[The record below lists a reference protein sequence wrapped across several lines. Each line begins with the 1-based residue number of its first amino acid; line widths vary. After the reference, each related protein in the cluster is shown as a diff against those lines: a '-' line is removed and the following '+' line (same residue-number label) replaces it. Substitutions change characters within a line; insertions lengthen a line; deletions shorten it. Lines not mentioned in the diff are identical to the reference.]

1 MRKNISVLSLI
12 FFLALLFS
20 CGLDV
25 YYFIEPPINS
35 SAIQNPTDPAQQ
47 FFTFTTQD
55 SINTDT
61 GVVGNVKFLGT
72 QVYYKIYDDLDILL
86 KQKNQ
91 IDSVNSEYSENGYNK
106 LLSLNFQKLNSNPY
120 SDPLIKKS
128 STNSNQKITI
138 VLQENSYNQPTIE
151 VDDTKIGIPLRYDL
165 STFDTTSG
173 NGFSGEDTEE
183 KTDSS
188 ENSENYYVLLYAVS
202 VGSVNLSQ
210 RVYSSILSLGY
221 LEI

>member
-47 FFTFTTQD
+47 F
-55 SINTDT
+55 
-61 GVVGNVKFLGT
+61 FLGT

-138 VLQENSYNQPTIE
+138 VLQENSYNQPSIE
-151 VDDTKIGIPLRYDL
+151 IDDTKTGIPLRYDL

-188 ENSENYYVLLYAVS
+188 EKSENYYVLLYAVS

>member
-1 MRKNISVLSLI
+1 MRKNISVLSLL

-35 SAIQNPTDPAQQ
+35 SAIENPSDSTQQ
-47 FFTFTTQD
+47 IFTFTTQD

-72 QVYYKIYDDLDILL
+72 QVYYKIYDDLSLLL
-86 KQKNQ
+86 KEKDQ
-91 IDSVNSEYSENGYNK
+91 IDLVNLEYSENGYNK

-128 STNSNQKITI
+128 ATNSNQKVTI
-138 VLQENSYNQPTIE
+138 VLQENSYNQPAIKI
-151 VDDTKIGIPLRYDL
+151 DDSKISIPLRYDL
-165 STFDTTSG
+165 STFARNSSDS
-173 NGFSGEDTEE
+173 FSGEDTELN
-183 KTDSS
+183 S
-188 ENSENYYVLLYAVS
+188 ENSENYFILLYSVS

-210 RVYSSILSLGY
+210 RVYSSLLFLGY